1 MLHLDLHTACS
12 VAFQDLAIPPPFE
25 SGTLKCLMQWNS
37 VADLLNELMGTD
49 LNWHAQPAGFLP
61 VGVPVRFTVLLHPSW
76 ALREQESSSMCRI
89 CLCFYPAVCMRG
101 HGDRQCINSLL
112 PCLFLVV
119 MGSFFFKW
127 DFLFNKLWDITA
139 TSQTTDCRLH
149 HTDGNA

>member
-1 MLHLDLHTACS
+1 
-12 VAFQDLAIPPPFE
+12 
-25 SGTLKCLMQWNS
+25 
-37 VADLLNELMGTD
+37 
-49 LNWHAQPAGFLP
+49 
-61 VGVPVRFTVLLHPSW
+61 
-76 ALREQESSSMCRI
+76 MCRI

-139 TSQTTDCRLH
+139 TSQTADCITLMETLREGRVHLQWE
-149 HTDGNA
+149 